1 MLYIHCI
8 SSGKE
13 LVNSHNLHKYHK
25 GFHKVVR
32 CFSNVFTNILF
43 ASEVPTIPSRYAVNL
58 IKGNREAWMH
68 RIGSLLLRDS
78 MGITD
83 MLHLALYQHCT
94 MTLAASC
101 TCFFFGSLMVTVEL
115 PQMPLFAF
123 GIWLIRL
130 IGLMGLFPRF
140 QYHQKLE
147 NEFQL
152 PSSASSL
159 AASTKGSTAVPCAL
173 RQSF

>member
-1 MLYIHCI
+1 MQTHIIYIHDI
-8 SSGKE
+8 
-13 LVNSHNLHKYHK
+13 
-25 GFHKVVR
+25 R

-78 MGITD
+78 MG
-83 MLHLALYQHCT
+83 HHRHAAQALQQHCT

-115 PQMPLFAF
+115 PQMFLSRKLDFSSWSFLCFKAKYVLGWVLCLFA
-123 GIWLIRL
+123 
-130 IGLMGLFPRF
+130 
-140 QYHQKLE
+140 
-147 NEFQL
+147 
-152 PSSASSL
+152 
-159 AASTKGSTAVPCAL
+159 
-173 RQSF
+173 